1 MQTLLTRNTTLDQ
14 VTVTTQPN
22 TLLNTAAEVAPK
34 STVVCC
40 VLPPSVSPLR
50 EVSLWRVPFIGKI
63 LITLTRS
70 VSVCRSTRLRK
81 RLQAK
86 ERGGERSGTLEM
98 SEEEEMK

>member
-86 ERGGERSGTLEM
+86 ERGEKGQALLKWARR
-98 SEEEEMK
+98 KRWN